1 MADEEKKVEEMDE
14 DVLNI
19 IHEYKNRIESLEDV
33 VADMETAYELE
44 VQERVA
50 EELEKKLEESKT
62 NRKHEFGDD
71 KENEESGYKGLTR
84 ANTELLNVI
93 MKGAERFNPMISRS
107 EELKAA
113 VKSMTS
119 TGSGSGD
126 EWVPTGMAAQL
137 WEEWQEQTLIRPLFR
152 EINMPTNP
160 YDIPANLSDPTVYK
174 VAENAAPPA
183 SDEGTQKMT
192 LTAVKLAA
200 KVNFTEELVED
211 SIIPILPEVRSSI
224 AQAMANAVDAVIVNG
239 DTTTGTAN
247 ISYYGSSITST
258 HRYLVFDGLRHQG
271 LVDNTACKAD
281 LGALA
286 AADYQS
292 LMSLVGKYATR
303 PSGCAFIEDIY
314 TYLKCLAIDEFET
327 VDKYGPSATIMNG
340 ELGKI
345 YGIPII
351 ITEEL
356 GKTDSSGYIN
366 ATAASNTV
374 GSIVLVHKN
383 SWLLGFKR
391 QLDLEL
397 DRDAD
402 KDAYN
407 LYARIRI
414 ALMDFGT
421 SSSATHTA
429 TGYNVTV

>member
-1 MADEEKKVEEMDE
+1 MADEEKKVEDMDE

-33 VADMETAYELE
+33 VADMETSYELE
-44 VQERVA
+44 VQEKVA
-50 EELEKKLEESKT
+50 EELGAKLAEMKVD
-62 NRKHEFGDD
+62 RKHEFGSGD
-71 KENEESGYKGLTR
+71 EESTVNYKGLSRT
-84 ANTELLNVI
+84 NMWLLNEI
-93 MKGAERFNPMISRS
+93 MGETAS

-126 EWVPTGMAAQL
+126 EWVPTAMAGQL

-152 EINMPTNP
+152 EVNMPTNP

-211 SIIPILPEVRSSI
+211 SIIPILPEVRASI
-224 AQAMANAVDAVIVNG
+224 SQAIANAVDAVIVNG
-239 DTTTGTAN
+239 DETTGTAN

-271 LVDNTACKAD
+271 LVDNTACKSD
-281 LGALA
+281 LGSLA
-286 AADYQS
+286 VADYAT
-292 LMSLVGKYATR
+292 LMGKLGKYATR
-303 PSGCAFIEDIY
+303 PSNCAFITDLY
-314 TYLKCLAIDEFET
+314 TYLKSLSLDEFET

-340 ELGKI
+340 ELGKV
-345 YGIPII
+345 YGIPVI

-356 GKTDSSGYIN
+356 GKTDSNGYIN
-366 ATAASNTV
+366 ATAASNTT

-429 TGYNVTV
+429 VGYKVTL